1 MNKLPSLGMLYDHI
15 RPEERLLIDA
25 AKRKGIKL
33 ELYNAEEIFFE
44 ASEIDNAQNF
54 QETVLQRCISY
65 FRSINLSALLESRSI
80 NVINSSKIASLC
92 GNKLLATSTLTKEK
106 IPTPKTF
113 IAFTIE
119 SALNALSKIGYP
131 AVIKPII
138 GSWGRLVAPLKD
150 PESAR
155 AILENRDCMF
165 PVYQVYYL
173 QEMIERPSR
182 DMRCFIVGDKA
193 VAAIYRYSGPD
204 DWRTNAARGGRVE
217 NCKIT
222 AEIEDISIKAAKVFG
237 DGIFGVDIMESPRGL
252 LVHEVNYTTEFR
264 NSVPATGVDIPGLIL
279 DYAVRRSKK

>member
-1 MNKLPSLGMLYDHI
+1 VNKLPSLGMLYDHI

-54 QETVLQRCISY
+54 QETVLQRCVSY
-65 FRSINLSALLESRSI
+65 FRSINLSALLESSSI

-92 GNKLLATSTLTKEK
+92 GNKLLATSTLAKGK

-165 PVYQVYYL
+165 PIYQVYYL
-173 QEMIERPSR
+173 QEMIESLSR
-182 DMRCFIVGDKA
+182 DMRCVIVGDKA

-204 DWRTNAARGGRVE
+204 DWRTNTARGGRAE

-222 AEIEDISIKAAKVFG
+222 TEIEDISIKAAKVFG

-264 NSVPATGVDIPGLIL
+264 NSVPVTGVDIPGLIL